1 MVVKNSFAW
10 MVGGAQG
17 SGVDSGANIFARA
30 CCYGGLYVYGNREY
44 HSNIKGL
51 HSYFQI
57 RAAEHPVYC
66 HRSYV
71 DLLATFD
78 AETLVRH
85 RREVKAK
92 GGIIYDPSYDA
103 TGI

>member
-1 MVVKNSFAW
+1 MIVKNNLVW

-30 CCYGGLYVYGNREY
+30 CCYAGLYVFGNREY

-57 RAAEHPVYC
+57 RVAE
-66 HRSYV
+66 R
-71 DLLATFD
+71 L
-78 AETLVRH
+78 
-85 RREVKAK
+85 
-92 GGIIYDPSYDA
+92 
-103 TGI
+103 